1 MHVIDTRSKKRTLI
15 DICMEESG
23 GLGVDCI
30 IDDGGKWLFSF
41 VHDCFLIFL
50 PYPFLFFLI
59 YFVSL
64 LLLSLHFPHSCCTY
78 LIDSFLSS
86 TVTPKSY
93 YMFSFPLSL
102 LTMVITFFVVIM
114 YLHLPPI
121 CCGHSIVSLPL

>member
-50 PYPFLFFLI
+50 PYPFLFFFI

-64 LLLSLHFPHSCCTY
+64 LLLSLHFPHSSCTH

-86 TVTPKSY
+86 TFTPKSY
-93 YMFSFPLSL
+93 YMFCFLFIFHCLLWPLLSL
-102 LTMVITFFVVIM
+102 LS
-114 YLHLPPI
+114 L
-121 CCGHSIVSLPL
+121 SIFIFPSF